1 LPAPLQQAAADLRLE
16 IAYPLGDR
24 GLAHVQGLGS
34 PREAAM
40 PGNGR
45 KQAEQMKV
53 QRHNLSLC
61 EKMYWD

>member
-1 LPAPLQQAAADLRLE
+1 
-16 IAYPLGDR
+16 
-24 GLAHVQGLGS
+24 
-34 PREAAM
+34 M

-61 EKMYWD
+61 EYRKDVLGIELAGTQMWDGRHA